1 MKNNDNQ
8 LKDIVNEIEYKGN
21 KYLIVFN
28 LNVMQEIQE
37 EYKTIEAWG
46 GMTDGTSGEI
56 NIKALIFGFT
66 KMINEGIEIRNE
78 ENNTDIKPMT
88 EKQVGRMITDIGLEA
103 IAQKLNEAVIGST
116 KSDEPQKNV

>member
-46 GMTDGTSGEI
+46 SMTDGTSGEI

-66 KMINEGIEIRNE
+66 KMINEGIEIKNE

-88 EKQVGRMITDIGLEA
+88 EKQVGRMITDIGLKA
-103 IAQKLNEAVIGST
+103 IAQKLNEAVIEST

>member
-116 KSDEPQKNV
+116 KTDEPQKNV

>member
-1 MKNNDNQ
+1 MKNNENQ
-8 LKDIVNEIEYKGN
+8 LKDIVNELEYKGE
-21 KYLIVFN
+21 KYLLVFN

-46 GMTDGTSGEI
+46 ELTDGSSGEI

-78 ENNTDIKPMT
+78 ENDTNVKPFT

-103 IAQKLNEAVIGST
+103 MAQKLNEAVIGST
-116 KSDEPQKNV
+116 RSDETPKNV